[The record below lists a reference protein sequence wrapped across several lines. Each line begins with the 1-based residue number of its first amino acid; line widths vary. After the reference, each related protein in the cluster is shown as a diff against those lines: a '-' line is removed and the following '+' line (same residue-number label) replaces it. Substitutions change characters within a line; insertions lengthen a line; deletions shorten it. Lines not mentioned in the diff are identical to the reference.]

1 MRMTAW
7 ATRVAVIA
15 ATLVMALALSGCA
28 GAGDAGAPTA
38 AGSTTAIADPTLTSA
53 SPTLD
58 PESAL
63 RAAAAA
69 SCTRATKVG
78 VVETRDDGTAIWVL
92 VPDELAY
99 RDYTAAYL
107 EFPDTYELAL
117 ETSFFAACS
126 ADVEFAMRSE
136 SGMTPA
142 RVTQGA
148 TANELIMSFPVDES
162 LTWTVHYRVGEEG
175 LITEAYYPG
184 NAEIPSWTTRIR
196 YGDITPDERR
206 ILLIAVDRFLAQ

>member
-1 MRMTAW
+1 MRMRAG

-15 ATLVMALALSGCA
+15 SALVTALALTGCA
-28 GAGDAGAPTA
+28 SSGDAGDPA
-38 AGSTTAIADPTLTSA
+38 AESSTTAAADPTLTSP
-53 SPTLD
+53 SPTVD

-69 SCTRATKVG
+69 SCTRATEVG
-78 VVETRDDGTAIWVL
+78 VVETRDDGSAIWVL
-92 VPDELAY
+92 VPEELAY
-99 RDYTAAYL
+99 RDYTGAYL

-117 ETSFFAACS
+117 ETNFFAACS
-126 ADVEFAMRSE
+126 ADVEFAIRDE
-136 SGMTPA
+136 SGMTPP

-148 TANELIMSFPVDES
+148 TANEWIMTFPFDES
-162 LTWTVHYRVGEEG
+162 LTWTVHYRIGDDG